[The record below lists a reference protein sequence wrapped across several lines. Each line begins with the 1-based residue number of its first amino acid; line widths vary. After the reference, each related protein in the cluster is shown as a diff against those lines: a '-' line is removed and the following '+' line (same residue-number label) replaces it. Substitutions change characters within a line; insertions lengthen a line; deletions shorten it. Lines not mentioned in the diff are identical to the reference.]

1 MLAFNGMFP
10 VGSFVGGAIAQ
21 RFGAPA
27 ATLVGGC
34 AVLLSLG
41 AVSVFA
47 PSVRKL

>member
-10 VGSFVGGAIAQ
+10 LGSFVGGSIAQ

-27 ATLVGGC
+27 ATFVGGC
-34 AVLLSLG
+34 AVLVSLG

-47 PSVRKL
+47 PQVRRL